1 MSQIKKLDSTLAARI
16 AAGEVI
22 ERPQSIVRELMDN
35 AIDAGADEITLSIR
49 GGGIDEIRLSDNGKG
64 IMKEDLPLAVMQYA
78 TSKIEKLDD
87 LYHLGTMGF
96 RGEALHSI
104 CAVARLSVS
113 SSWNSERPWT
123 LVVDNMK
130 AEPLVPAGPD
140 KGTVVTVEN
149 LFSMIP
155 ARRNFLKRTQS
166 EGTLCRNTF
175 LAKAMAFENIQFTF
189 YQDGAMKISLPKR
202 RTVFDRVMDILTLD
216 EHFQTSDFTYLEKQ
230 CPDFSLRLVTSLPSV
245 RRSDRS
251 KIKIYVNK
259 RPVDEFSL
267 VQAVAF
273 GYGEMLPGGSFP
285 YSVLFVEDNPEL
297 ADFNIHPAK
306 KEVKLRNKAEI
317 HHEIH
322 RLIASGL
329 PRQIPVIKARP
340 ESQQP
345 LLQDV
350 TKTTVSW
357 QDPALSQDR
366 IRYAAGAQDKDS
378 DGRQASQVSYKPK
391 DRDWFEKA
399 KELLDRTREEKNW
412 QPAGAAQADI
422 WTPQKPSFR
431 YIGQAFNLFL
441 ICQKDDA
448 LYLVDQHAAHE
459 RIIFNELKKQK
470 DIQKLLIPIEFEVDA
485 DVDAFLCE
493 NAYIY
498 TQYGIALSQK
508 DDKLWELTSVPTM
521 ARDNEKKLVSFIQN
535 AVGSEDEI
543 ESGLYAV
550 IACKAAI
557 KAGDYIDDI
566 SAEALLEKVFQLED
580 PSCPHGRTFLIR
592 LEEKELRFMVGR
604 TR

>member
-140 KGTVVTVEN
+140 RGTVVTVEN

-155 ARRNFLKRTQS
+155 ARRNFLKRPQS

-216 EHFQTSDFTYLEKQ
+216 EHFQASDFTYLEKQ

-543 ESGLYAV
+543 ESGL
-550 IACKAAI
+550 
-557 KAGDYIDDI
+557 
-566 SAEALLEKVFQLED
+566 
-580 PSCPHGRTFLIR
+580 
-592 LEEKELRFMVGR
+592 EEKELRFMVGR